1 MSTSTNSNNNWVIGV
16 VLGVS
21 ASIMINA
28 GNNMQS
34 LGLKNLKGR
43 EEGKP
48 ANRKKRGTRYF
59 KPAGTVAPETIPDSS
74 ADVCSDKPYKSK
86 IWILGTAIFVI
97 GTILNFYSYAFAAQS
112 LLASLESVQFVTNL
126 LFGSCMLGSKVTRQ
140 MIAGTLLTVVGTI
153 LAVQFSSKKAIELS
167 LNDMI
172 TLYANPAN
180 IAYIIFSFALLVG
193 LGCLYKF
200 HKRLEEANQPQKYT
214 NLVIPW
220 SFSIGSA
227 LIGTQ
232 SVVQAKVLAELLA
245 LQSKGKEHVFY
256 SWFTYITVIVWLT
269 TAAVWLRQ
277 LSVALERFDP
287 MFIIPLL
294 QCSFIFFAI
303 ISGGIY
309 FKEFDTF
316 SPHQWVGFWGAIC
329 IMFMGLFLVS
339 HRESNKEQALVQT
352 VTDLLLRNHAFTEQE
367 RSELGHVL
375 SHNSPQIAPSCHNYK
390 NATSMAGNTNP
401 LPDCE
406 TARWHN
412 TSATTAHKGDSASIK
427 KSISKEA
434 LTVAFRSA
442 KILLANHTTLLA
454 NAAMLS
460 AEKEAEASSKRRDLL
475 SRAQYL
481 LEQRTRESEGFSQQI
496 MEIVG
501 QIKTDLGIPIE
512 ATEEIGDLIPNSKD

>member
-48 ANRKKRGTRYF
+48 TNRKRGETRFF
-59 KPAGTVAPETIPDSS
+59 KPTGTVAPETIPHSS
-74 ADVCSDKPYKSK
+74 ADVYSDKPYKSK

-97 GTILNFYSYAFAAQS
+97 GTMLNFYSYAFAAQS

-167 LNDMI
+167 LDDMI

-200 HKRLEEANQPQKYT
+200 HKRLEEANLPQKYT

-227 LIGTQ
+227 IIGTQ

-245 LQSKGKEHVFY
+245 LQSKGKERVFC

-309 FKEFDTF
+309 FKEFDAF
-316 SPHQWVGFWGAIC
+316 SPQQWVGFWGAIG

-339 HRESNKEQALVQT
+339 LRESNKEIALVQT

-375 SHNSPQIAPSCHNYK
+375 SRNSPPTAPPCHNYE
-390 NATSMAGNTNP
+390 NAASMTGNKNP

-406 TARWHN
+406 TARWQNTAAPTTHN
-412 TSATTAHKGDSASIK
+412 GDSVSIK
-427 KSISKEA
+427 NSISMEA

-460 AEKEAEASSKRRDLL
+460 AEKEAEASSKRRELL